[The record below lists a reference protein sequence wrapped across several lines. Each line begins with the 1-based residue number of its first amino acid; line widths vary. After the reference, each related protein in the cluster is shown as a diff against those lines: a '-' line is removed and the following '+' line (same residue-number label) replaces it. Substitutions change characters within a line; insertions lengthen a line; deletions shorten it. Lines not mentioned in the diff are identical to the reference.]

1 MTRIT
6 SFGDST
12 SLVVSDSVPDSLAI
26 DSNNNNAPLK
36 FVVDRMEEAEK
47 KDKAK
52 DKDERKLWNVCTY
65 VVLSHFALITPSLS
79 FPPNQRLVGAGD
91 PPSTIVKFHIPRTLF
106 DIDPITVKRECRFI
120 STRFVSY
127 SCSSGAQ

>member
-1 MTRIT
+1 MTRFT

-12 SLVVSDSVPDSLAI
+12 SLVVSDTVADSLAA
-26 DSNNNNAPLK
+26 DSK
-36 FVVDRMEEAEK
+36 DSDVVTLMK
-47 KDKAK
+47 KAK
-52 DKDERKLWNVCTY
+52 EKDEDERKWFKVCTY
-65 VVLSHFALITPSLS
+65 VVLSHFALIIPSLS
-79 FPPNQRLVGAGD
+79 FPPNQRLGAGD
-91 PPSTIVKFHIPRTLF
+91 RPSTIVEFHIPRTLF